1 MTKEKIN
8 FTELQ
13 KSVEELKLKTIQE
26 SDSFE
31 DKVIYLIEKLVSM
44 TIKTSSS
51 QNETLKLI
59 NIIQGLIGE
68 LATKNVEFK
77 DDNEKRIKRLE
88 ERIEKLEK
96 NS

>member
-1 MTKEKIN
+1 LTKEKIN

>member
-1 MTKEKIN
+1 LTKEKIN

-77 DDNEKRIKRLE
+77 DDNEKRIKELELRIKKLE
-88 ERIEKLEK
+88 EK
-96 NS
+96 

>member
-77 DDNEKRIKRLE
+77 DDNEKRIKELELRIKKLE
-88 ERIEKLEK
+88 EK
-96 NS
+96 